1 MAGGFSMKA
10 DVSRLDARV
19 NALVKRWTGSDME
32 KIGAFADAQV
42 FKDSNQSFRNQADPS
57 TGIAWPPSKRSR
69 VALKA
74 GIWKAEQRAIA
85 GKSFRVPTRGSTL
98 EGTGRLH
105 RSVRSGHEVSATGRV
120 MFWGG
125 TTPLPYAAIHQ
136 FGGETGSRRGRFI
149 MPKRSYVGLS
159 SASAG
164 KIKDYVHKTMTEGA

>member
-1 MAGGFSMKA
+1 MSGFSMKA
-10 DVSRLDARV
+10 DLSRFDARV
-19 NALVKRWTGSDME
+19 NALVKRWTGSDLE

-57 TGIAWPPSKRSR
+57 TGIPWPPSRRARAAFQSR
-69 VALKA
+69 LY
-74 GIWKAEQRAIA
+74 KAEQRAFA
-85 GKSFRVPTRGSTL
+85 GKSFRSPTRTTTL
-98 EGTGRLH
+98 EDSGRLH
-105 RSVRSGHEVSATGRV
+105 RAVRSGHEVSATGKV

-149 MPKRSYVGLS
+149 MPKRSFVGLS

-164 KIKDYVHKTMTEGA
+164 KITDYCRATMTEGA